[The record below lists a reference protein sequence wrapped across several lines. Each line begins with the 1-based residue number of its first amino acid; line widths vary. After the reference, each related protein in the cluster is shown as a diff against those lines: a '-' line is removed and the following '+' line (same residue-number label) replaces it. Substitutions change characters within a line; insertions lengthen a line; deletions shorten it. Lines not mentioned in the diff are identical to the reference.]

1 MHILCCC
8 CSTLSCFTDAREF
21 VQFLGLAEC
30 RVLRRF
36 TLQIRREASEEEPKD
51 FTPQEF
57 LDYLPP
63 HLQGMKIS
71 VVML

>member
-1 MHILCCC
+1 M
-8 CSTLSCFTDAREF
+8 
-21 VQFLGLAEC
+21 QFLGLAEC
-30 RVLRRF
+30 RVLRHF

-51 FTPQEF
+51 FTSQEF